1 MKKSK
6 STTQSKGS
14 VQFYRKLF
22 ERGIEMIKN
31 GIIPQ
36 ELLLE
41 ILDDYSQKF
50 ESLPDLEKHYSDL
63 QKEGVNKKDKI
74 KALILLGAQAVLLDE
89 KSRIQK
95 ELDQTSQSYEEILG
109 LITHEFKNLLTTAHG
124 YNRLLRKNIDSG
136 SILDIE
142 DTLNANDRI
151 MHKLFNIVDALLK
164 MSLTEKKLL
173 SPSYK
178 LIDFKED
185 ILDTVSK
192 EFKVQLN
199 EKGMKLDVQI
209 KSDKVMLMADQDL
222 LEIVMRNLIDNAIK
236 YGASDTVITISLKCK
251 EEHMHISVKNIGYD
265 IPENIGSLIFKKFQ
279 SIPIGNVK
287 GGLGI
292 GLYNVK
298 NIINIHGGTITC
310 TTMQKKWIIFKFYLP
325 CNMPKAPNHF
335 N

>member
-310 TTMQKKWIIFKFYLP
+310 TTMPKKWIIFKFYLP

>member
-95 ELDQTSQSYEEILG
+95 ELDQTTQSYEEILG

-310 TTMQKKWIIFKFYLP
+310 TTMPKKWIIFKFYLP

>member
-310 TTMQKKWIIFKFYLP
+310 TAMPKKWITFKFYLP